1 MNPTMEFSVTTV
13 TLELVLEQVEN
24 TKCNPNISV
33 IMHNYTSPMDYLVQ
47 KQHFVQTILKPKSS
61 AEIFKITWRWFWKS
75 KIAWG
80 HFQRFLQIFF
90 FSNLSFYYLRLY
102 YNSIF
107 ILTAVQHNNVIIEP
121 IYWSKNKYRQV
132 IKKQCMLIQII

>member
-24 TKCNPNISV
+24 IKCNPNISV

-47 KQHFVQTILKPKSS
+47 KQHFAQTILKPKLS

-80 HFQRFLQIFF
+80 HF
-90 FSNLSFYYLRLY
+90 
-102 YNSIF
+102 
-107 ILTAVQHNNVIIEP
+107 
-121 IYWSKNKYRQV
+121 
-132 IKKQCMLIQII
+132 

>member
-47 KQHFVQTILKPKSS
+47 KLHFVQTILKPKSS
-61 AEIFKITWRWFWKS
+61 AEIFKITWR
-75 KIAWG
+75 
-80 HFQRFLQIFF
+80 
-90 FSNLSFYYLRLY
+90 
-102 YNSIF
+102 
-107 ILTAVQHNNVIIEP
+107 
-121 IYWSKNKYRQV
+121 
-132 IKKQCMLIQII
+132 